1 MKPQFQLTSSF
12 DVQDNGVKLVDPHGE
27 MLVASWESYATLLA
41 NAPSDSDLVNS
52 LASIVRDTN
61 TDLSVPATVIY
72 GHDTRPSCPSLVRA
86 LEDGLTAMDTKKVPA
101 GLCSTP
107 QLHYLVRCTNT
118 QGTEDAY
125 GEPSIPG
132 YYQKLAK
139 AYTILSVRSA
149 HPHDGPLSYQS

>member
-1 MKPQFQLTSSF
+1 
-12 DVQDNGVKLVDPHGE
+12 

-125 GEPSIPG
+125 GEPSVEG

-139 AYTILSVRSA
+139 AYTILSVRFASRRA
-149 HPHDGPLSYQS
+149 LSLPPRS